1 MKRILVSSV
10 LVFSLPC
17 ILGMG
22 VLGEKAPR
30 ATAPVTAKEFTALI
44 TDVEGVSTE
53 VNRVSYDGQL
63 YVPVYR
69 GKALVV
75 IPFEKILS
83 IDLAEEKVSSRRK
96 AVITFTSKGTEG
108 FLIDENL
115 LFVGVV
121 PFGTYQIEVRNMRH
135 LEFVHPPSPR

>member
-1 MKRILVSSV
+1 
-10 LVFSLPC
+10 
-17 ILGMG
+17 MG

-96 AVITFTSKGTEG
+96 AVITFTSKEAEG

-115 LFVGVV
+115 LFLGVV